1 MAKQFKENKF
11 GNKIEYNP
19 KAKGYRYSVDGQFKS
34 SVTTDIGK
42 RMDKSFLQIWSKKM
56 RDESIKEI
64 MLMDKKPLD
73 QINKFIQRVKERA
86 EKKESFGRD
95 IGSELH
101 EWIDLYFKSKLK
113 KDKEPVLP
121 ESEPLRT
128 MVTKWKRFWK
138 AQKFK
143 VVASELPLYSPKFD
157 CCGTNDVI
165 VTKDSWKGQNAVLD
179 WKTSKDFSFDQ
190 PIQVEMYRRFI
201 EESYDFKIQKLAIVN
216 IPKEPEKEV
225 SMFVVKIDESYF
237 KAFKAI
243 KYLNKLESKFKE
255 DLKKWKKENKKNV

>member
-1 MAKQFKENKF
+1 MEEIVSKQFIENKL
-11 GNKIEYNP
+11 GHKIEYNP
-19 KAKGYRYSVDGQFKS
+19 KAKGYRYYVDGQHKS

-42 RMDKSFLQIWSKKM
+42 RMDKGFLQNWSKKM

-64 MLMDKKPLD
+64 MLMENKPLD

-86 EKKESFGRD
+86 EKKESFGKD

-101 EWIDLYFKSKLK
+101 EWIDLFFKNK
-113 KDKEPVLP
+113 KEPALP
-121 ESEPLRT
+121 ESEPLKT
-128 MVTKWKRFWK
+128 MVIKWKRFWK
-138 AQKFK
+138 SQKFK
-143 VVASELPLYSPKFD
+143 VVTSELPLYSPKFD

-201 EESYDFKIQKLAIVN
+201 EETTNFKIQKLAVVN

-225 SMFVVKIDESYF
+225 SMFIVKIDESYF
-237 KAFKAI
+237 KAFRAI
-243 KYLNKLESKFKE
+243 KYLNKLESKFKD
-255 DLKKWKKENKKNV
+255 DLKKWKKEIKRNV